1 MNTIEAE
8 TYIHEATEYLQRL
21 ENACMGAFIE
31 LQEIYKNIPDI
42 VAPEVIEELKS
53 VLQIT

>member
-21 ENACMGAFIE
+21 ENACKNALFE
-31 LQEIYKNIPDI
+31 FQEINKSIPGM

-53 VLQIT
+53 ILNC